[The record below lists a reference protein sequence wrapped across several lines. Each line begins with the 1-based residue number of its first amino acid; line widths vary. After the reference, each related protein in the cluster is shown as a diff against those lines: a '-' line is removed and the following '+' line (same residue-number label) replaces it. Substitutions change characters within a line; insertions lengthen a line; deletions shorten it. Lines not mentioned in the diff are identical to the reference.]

1 MKPTRFVDSVNCAI
15 EGILHTVR
23 TQKHMRYH
31 FISALAILVAA
42 LWCRVT
48 PVEFMLLALPISFVL
63 FAELMNTA
71 IEVVVDMITP
81 DFHPMAKIAK
91 DVAAGAVLV
100 AAFGTVIMGY
110 LVLAKYLFPLHR
122 GTLEMVGTISEV
134 GTLVSVILV
143 LVAVILIKGLV
154 GKGKPLHGGVPSG
167 HTAVAFAIAT
177 AVSLNTQEP
186 LISFLSFILA
196 GMVSH
201 SRLLMRIHTTT
212 EVVLGALLGTIL
224 TIAVTLMFR
233 AGP

>member
-31 FISALAILVAA
+31 FFSALAILVAA

-154 GKGKPLHGGVPSG
+154 GKGKPLHGGVPSR

-233 AGP
+233 TGP